1 MFIKDYKRDELSDSD
16 SILAG
21 VALLIVVA
29 ALVAVLFVISN
40 RENEEVNLHNQ
51 DVITETD
58 DTPYSCNSEEN

>member
-21 VALLIVVA
+21 VALLIIVA
-29 ALVAVLFVISN
+29 ALVTVLIVISN
-40 RENEEVNLHNQ
+40 RENVEDKLHNQ

-58 DTPYSCNSEEN
+58 DTPYSCNSKEN